1 VRWSVVCEPTLPPR
15 EGESGGVFWGWAGE
29 WIAHRSTHGGRYL
42 AGQRRPSVI
51 KWVMTGVVPE
61 VVVAGCDGCPTPMA
75 TLDSLAVLLFL
86 YLLQFTLSFLSL
98 ADEVAPAS
106 SQVALFG
113 KLVFS
118 PRNCRFPLVRAT
130 PRHDV
135 EI

>member
-29 WIAHRSTHGGRYL
+29 WIAHRSTHGG
-42 AGQRRPSVI
+42 
-51 KWVMTGVVPE
+51 VMTGVVPE